1 MYHTGEEQAQ
11 LITGEKA
18 VGDRNG
24 RIVTNKIIPGAINFI
39 QNQPFFI
46 ASSMSENGEI
56 WASVIAGTEG
66 YVRVMDESTIQIDS
80 NLVISNPQDSFWGN
94 ILAHSKIGLL
104 FIEPLSRRRFRVNGS
119 VSMEEN
125 LVTIAIE
132 QAYPNCPKYIQKRFL
147 SRNETSPYSGEIE
160 SGSVLTSYIK
170 GIVANADTFYV
181 GSASDGGDLDVSH
194 RGGSPGFISI
204 GVDGS
209 FLIPDYQGN
218 SMYNTLG
225 NFLVNSQAALVFIDF
240 EQMKTIQLTGTVEVM
255 WDLDT
260 ADPAGAGTRRFWKF
274 YATSWI
280 LLDNLKGYEWGF
292 IDSSP
297 FNPARS

>member
-24 RIVTNKIIPGAINFI
+24 RIVTNKIIPGAIHFI

-46 ASSMSENGEI
+46 ASSMNENGEI

-66 YVRVMDESTIQIDS
+66 YVIVMDESTIQIDS

-94 ILAHSKIGLL
+94 IIAHSKIGLL

-181 GSASDGGDLDVSH
+181 GSASDGGDLDASH

-240 EQMKTIQLTGTVEVM
+240 EQMKTIQLTGTTEVM
-255 WDLDT
+255 WDLDI
-260 ADPAGAGTRRFWKF
+260 ADPDGAGTRRFWKF
-274 YATSWI
+274 YTTSWV
-280 LLDNLKGYEWGF
+280 LLDNLKGYEWDF
-292 IDSSP
+292 IDPSP
-297 FNPARS
+297 FNPAR